1 MRPILLSFGGGINST
16 ALLLEWV
23 EQGKPLDLVIFADT
37 GSEMP
42 ETYEFIDK
50 YVIPFCKKHKI
61 HFETVYYTVSNK
73 VAGVKKGHWVEGERV
88 SIYDYYE
95 YQKAVPSMIKRSC
108 TDKFKISPIEKYI
121 KQKWGDKNLPLRL
134 IGIDAGES
142 HRAKF
147 IVDPKTGKKI
157 NVVAVSARSI
167 NKKRKFKV
175 NKKIFYKNPLEIF
188 KKNNI
193 DILFEAIGLSDGISK
208 KVVETALKSKIHVI
222 TPNKALISKHG
233 NELAKLA
240 EKNKV
245 NLEFEAS
252 VAGGIPILR
261 SIKEGLATN
270 KISKVYGI
278 LNGTSNYI
286 LSEMENSNENFADVL
301 KKAQILGYAEPGNPK
316 LDLNGFDAF
325 AKVRILSALAFNSK
339 ISKHKC
345 LMEGIEKIELKD
357 IKIANQLDLRIK
369 LLGISEL
376 KNNHLFE
383 TVHPCLVSKKS
394 YIGNVN
400 GVMNAV
406 ILQGKPVGES
416 VLQGEGAGPGP
427 TSSSLLSDLLSILR
441 GNIKKPFGVSVSK
454 LKSLKPYNVNN
465 YVNSLYLRFE
475 VKDKPGVLSE
485 ITNRLAK
492 YKISVKRLIQT
503 PDKKNNKATIV
514 IITHKT
520 TETNIHNCLSIF
532 KKNKNILKTPTLIRL
547 LG

>member
-1 MRPILLSFGGGINST
+1 MNKIVNVAVVGLGQVGNYLNNELI
-16 ALLLEWV
+16 
-23 EQGKPLDLVIFADT
+23 I
-37 GSEMP
+37 
-42 ETYEFIDK
+42 
-50 YVIPFCKKHKI
+50 KKK
-61 HFETVYYTVSNK
+61 
-73 VAGVKKGHWVEGERV
+73 
-88 SIYDYYE
+88 D
-95 YQKAVPSMIKRSC
+95 
-108 TDKFKISPIEKYI
+108 IE
-121 KQKWGDKNLPLRL
+121 L
-134 IGIDAGES
+134 
-142 HRAKF
+142 
-147 IVDPKTGKKI
+147 KTGKRV
-157 NVVAVSARSI
+157 NVVAISAKNI
-167 NKKRKFKV
+167 NKKRKYKI
-175 NKKIFYKNPLEIF
+175 NRKIFYKNPFEIF
-188 KKNNI
+188 KKEKV
-193 DILFEAIGLSDGISK
+193 DILFEVIGQSDGVSK
-208 KVVETALKSKIHVI
+208 KLVETALKKKIHVI

-233 NELAKLA
+233 NNLAKLA
-240 EKNKV
+240 EKNNV

-270 KISKVYGI
+270 KLSKVYGI

-286 LSEMENSNENFADVL
+286 LSEMENSEQNFADVL
-301 KKAQILGYAEPGNPK
+301 KKAQLLGYAEPGNPK

-325 AKVRILSALAFNSK
+325 AKVRILSALAFNNK
-339 ISKHKC
+339 ISNKKC
-345 LMEGIEKIELKD
+345 LMEGIEKIDLKD

-376 KNNHLFE
+376 KNNQLFE

-406 ILQGKPVGES
+406 ILNGKPVGES

-441 GNIKKPFGVSVSK
+441 GNIKKPFGVSVNK
-454 LKSLKPYNVNN
+454 LKTLKTYNVNN

-475 VKDKPGVLSE
+475 VKDRPGVLSQ

-514 IITHKT
+514 IVTHKT
-520 TETNIHNCLSIF
+520 TELNCNSCLSIF
-532 KKNKNILKTPTLIRL
+532 KKNKNILKSPTLIRL
-547 LG
+547 LD

>member
-1 MRPILLSFGGGINST
+1 MNNIVN
-16 ALLLEWV
+16 
-23 EQGKPLDLVIFADT
+23 
-37 GSEMP
+37 
-42 ETYEFIDK
+42 
-50 YVIPFCKKHKI
+50 
-61 HFETVYYTVSNK
+61 
-73 VAGVKKGHWVEGERV
+73 VAIVGLGQVGNYLFNELIVKKK
-88 SIYDYYE
+88 D
-95 YQKAVPSMIKRSC
+95 
-108 TDKFKISPIEKYI
+108 IE
-121 KQKWGDKNLPLRL
+121 L
-134 IGIDAGES
+134 
-142 HRAKF
+142 
-147 IVDPKTGKKI
+147 KTGKRVH
-157 NVVAVSARSI
+157 VVAISAKNI
-167 NKKRKFKV
+167 NKKRKYKI
-175 NKKIFYKNPLEIF
+175 NRKIFYKNPFEIF
-188 KKNNI
+188 KKEKV
-193 DILFEAIGLSDGISK
+193 DILFEVIGQSDGVSK
-208 KVVETALKSKIHVI
+208 KLVETALKNKIHVI

-233 NELAKLA
+233 NNLAKLA
-240 EKNKV
+240 EKNNV

-270 KISKVYGI
+270 KLSKVYGI

-286 LSEMENSNENFADVL
+286 LSEMENSEQNFADVL
-301 KKAQILGYAEPGNPK
+301 KKAQLLGYAEPGNPK

-339 ISKHKC
+339 ISNKKC
-345 LMEGIEKIELKD
+345 LMEGIEKIDLKD

-376 KNNHLFE
+376 KNNQLFE

-406 ILQGKPVGES
+406 ILNGKPVGES

-441 GNIKKPFGVSVSK
+441 GNIKKPFGVSVNK
-454 LKSLKPYNVNN
+454 LKTLKTYNVNN

-475 VKDKPGVLSE
+475 VKDKPGVLSQ

-514 IITHKT
+514 IVTHKT
-520 TETNIHNCLSIF
+520 TELNCNSCLSIF
-532 KKNKNILKTPTLIRL
+532 KKNKNILKPPTLIRL
-547 LG
+547 LD

>member
-1 MRPILLSFGGGINST
+1 MNNIVN
-16 ALLLEWV
+16 
-23 EQGKPLDLVIFADT
+23 
-37 GSEMP
+37 
-42 ETYEFIDK
+42 
-50 YVIPFCKKHKI
+50 
-61 HFETVYYTVSNK
+61 
-73 VAGVKKGHWVEGERV
+73 VAIVGLGQVGNYLFNELIVKKK
-88 SIYDYYE
+88 D
-95 YQKAVPSMIKRSC
+95 
-108 TDKFKISPIEKYI
+108 IE
-121 KQKWGDKNLPLRL
+121 L
-134 IGIDAGES
+134 
-142 HRAKF
+142 
-147 IVDPKTGKKI
+147 KTGKRVH
-157 NVVAVSARSI
+157 VVAISAKNI
-167 NKKRKFKV
+167 NKKRKYKI
-175 NKKIFYKNPLEIF
+175 NRKIFYKNSFEIF
-188 KKNNI
+188 KKEKV
-193 DILFEAIGLSDGISK
+193 DILFEVIGQSDGVSK
-208 KVVETALKSKIHVI
+208 KLVETALKNKIHVI

-233 NELAKLA
+233 NNLAKLA
-240 EKNKV
+240 EKNNV

-270 KISKVYGI
+270 KLSKVYGI

-286 LSEMENSNENFADVL
+286 LSEMENSEQNFADVL
-301 KKAQILGYAEPGNPK
+301 KKAQMLGYAEPGNPK

-339 ISKHKC
+339 ISNKKC
-345 LMEGIEKIELKD
+345 LMEGIEKIDLKD

-376 KNNHLFE
+376 KNNQLFE

-406 ILQGKPVGES
+406 ILNGKPVGES

-441 GNIKKPFGVSVSK
+441 GNIKKPFGVSVNK
-454 LKSLKPYNVNN
+454 LKTLKTYNVNN

-475 VKDKPGVLSE
+475 VKDKPGVLSQ

-514 IITHKT
+514 IVTHKT
-520 TETNIHNCLSIF
+520 TELNCNSCLSIF
-532 KKNKNILKTPTLIRL
+532 KKNKNILKSPTLIRL
-547 LG
+547 LD